1 VLGVWRCVGVS
12 AHAAIGRRDG
22 LVREEHLFMKSV
34 IKHGA
39 ALAFVVTSFA
49 VVGPGCLT
57 RPVTTSLPTTKTNF
71 TSVVRNQVIDK
82 IDMLFDIDN
91 SASMGDK
98 QSYLIQAIPDLISR
112 LVNPNCVDPN
122 NNNALIGP
130 STNGTCATGQ
140 LEFPPVHDMH
150 LGIVTSSLGSRLS
163 EPGTAGVCDPA
174 QMAPMPFQ
182 NLSAHTD
189 DRGELISRSLNFT
202 ANNATATEST
212 VAHAQTGNYLYWFP
226 TSNKTAPVGPVAPE
240 TTIGANGTA
249 NTLIGDFA
257 SMVGGAGIFGCG
269 IESQLE
275 SWYRFLVQP
284 DPYDTLQASS
294 ASVAPKDM
302 WVNVDTTVLKER
314 RDFLRPDSL
323 VAIIVLTDEND
334 SEIDVRSLGG
344 QGYFFMRTGFQP
356 PRGTSQC
363 LANPADPNCTTC
375 SDPSKASDSNC
386 QKGPYKAPNDWGY
399 DMNLRHV
406 HMKAK
411 YGLDPQYPIQRYVIG
426 LTQAVV
432 PDRHGEYEDAMGNST
447 SNYIGRND
455 CTNPLFAAGPLPDGS
470 QLTQAALCN
479 LPVGTRTP
487 DLVFYAVI
495 GGVPNQLLH
504 FKPGDALGSQLSDAD
519 WTRILGK
526 DPLSFNYNGIDPHMI
541 EDYQD
546 RTAVIAANGYPFTID
561 SSGTNNLSPSS
572 SAPNTPD
579 PVNGREWVTDQ
590 EMTPNTHVLRVDRQY
605 ACTFPL
611 VNPATGQPAPR
622 DCSTAAPQ
630 NSNSCD
636 CPSTAGGLTP
646 AQTPPL
652 CNGTNQIAAKAY
664 PTIRELE
671 VAHLMGNQGIVS
683 SLCPIHVSDM
693 MGGNDPL
700 FGYRPAVAVIIDRL
714 KNALTN
720 QCLPQK
726 LTTDVTAPVPCLI
739 LVTLPG
745 GSSGPGGSCTN
756 PNCDPNQGLS
766 VPDQG
771 VLQKFCSTQE
781 AAFNAA
787 GGAKAG
793 LPDPA
798 NQSVCQLAE
807 LINNAGTNTPG
818 VIYNAGNFDNT
829 GSCAT
834 STQAG
839 WCYVEGGAAKGC
851 AQAIVF
857 ANGSPPAGSTSS
869 LQCIEQSCKNAMQ
882 PCVLDSDCCAPLTC
896 QQGACQ

>member
-1 VLGVWRCVGVS
+1 M
-12 AHAAIGRRDG
+12 IF
-22 LVREEHLFMKSV
+22 VREEQLFMKSA

-39 ALAFVVTSFA
+39 ALAFVVTSLA

-57 RPVTTSLPTTKTNF
+57 RPVTTSEPTTKTNF

-122 NNNALIGP
+122 NNNAFIAP
-130 STNGTCATGQ
+130 SVNGVCQNGQ

-174 QMAPMPFQ
+174 QMAPAPFA
-182 NLSAHTD
+182 NVSAHTD
-189 DRGELISRSLNFT
+189 DKGELISRSLNFT
-202 ANNATATEST
+202 AGNASATEGT

-226 TSNKTAPVGPVAPE
+226 TSNKTPPVGPVSAE
-240 TTIGANGTA
+240 TTIGQSGTA
-249 NTLIGDFA
+249 DTLIGDFA

-284 DPYDTLQASS
+284 DPYDSLQVSS
-294 ASVAPKDM
+294 GSVAPKDM
-302 WVNVDTTVLKER
+302 WVNVDTTVLRQRK
-314 RDFLRPDSL
+314 DFLRPDSL

-344 QGYFFMRTGFQP
+344 QGYFFMRTTFQP

-363 LANPADPNCTTC
+363 LTNPADPNCTTC
-375 SDPSKASDSNC
+375 SDPNRASDANC
-386 QKGPYKAPNDWGY
+386 QKGAYKAPNDWGY

-426 LTQAVV
+426 LTSAVV
-432 PDRHGEYEDAMGNST
+432 PDRHGEYENDDGSST
-447 SNYIGRND
+447 TNYRGKND
-455 CTNPLFAAGPLPDGS
+455 CTNPLFAASLPDGS
-470 QLTQAALCN
+470 QLTQASLCT
-479 LPVGTRTP
+479 LPVGSRTS
-487 DLVFYAVI
+487 DLIFYAVI

-519 WTRILGK
+519 WTKILGQ

-541 EDYQD
+541 EDFQD
-546 RTAVIAANGYPFTID
+546 RAKVIAANGYPFTTD
-561 SSGTNNLSPSS
+561 PSGTNPLSS
-572 SAPNTPD
+572 SDSAPATPD
-579 PVNGREWVTDQ
+579 GVNGREWITDQ

-605 ACTFPL
+605 ACIFPL
-611 VNPATGQPAPR
+611 ATPR
-622 DCSTAAPQ
+622 DCSAAAPQ
-630 NSNSCD
+630 NGNSCD
-636 CPSTAGGLTP
+636 CPTMAGGLTP
-646 AQTPPL
+646 QQSPPL
-652 CNGTNQIAAKAY
+652 CNGTMQIAAKAY

-683 SLCPIHVSDM
+683 SLCPIHVTDQM
-693 MGGNDPL
+693 NGNDPL

-726 LTTDVTAPVPCLI
+726 LTTDQTGAVSCLI
-739 LVTLPG
+739 LVTLPA
-745 GSSGPGGSCTN
+745 SAGGSCTN
-756 PNCDPNQGLS
+756 PNCDANQGLS
-766 VPDQG
+766 VPDQV

-781 AAFNAA
+781 NAFNAS

-798 NQSVCQLAE
+798 NQSVCQLTE
-807 LINNAGTNTPG
+807 LINKDPPAGGSTASG
-818 VIYNAGNFDNT
+818 VSFSRASFDNT

-834 STQAG
+834 SMQSG

-857 ANGSPPAGSTSS
+857 AANSPPAGSTSS
-869 LQCIEQSCKNAMQ
+869 LQCIESSCKQANQ
-882 PCVLDSDCCAPLTC
+882 SCVLDSDCCQPLTC